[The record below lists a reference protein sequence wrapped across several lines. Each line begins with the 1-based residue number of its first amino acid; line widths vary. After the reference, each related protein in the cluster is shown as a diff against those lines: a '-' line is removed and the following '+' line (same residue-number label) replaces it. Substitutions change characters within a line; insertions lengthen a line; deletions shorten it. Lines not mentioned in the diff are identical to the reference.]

1 MIKRTLQAILSKLAN
16 EDLIE
21 PVNYE
26 EGEYLSQ
33 EEINKSYSI
42 ASSVFGSGNVIL
54 IGGAALQNY
63 YPLHRPKDIDVV
75 VNGNIE
81 EKKDLLYSK
90 GFNNIKDAGS
100 KPLFDAD
107 IHVSYLNLG
116 EKKIRIEFYSS
127 EGLLDRDQS
136 FESLKKKA
144 FSREYNGEKVYFV
157 DPINLGRLKYNA
169 WRNRLM
175 NGRCDKDIIDLK
187 KANLLDYMDKNDE
200 YYEKIAK
207 AYHPGIISK
216 FKSVLSDAIHVAH
229 QEYLKRYHS

>member
-75 VNGNIE
+75 VHGNIE
-81 EKKDLLYSK
+81 
-90 GFNNIKDAGS
+90 
-100 KPLFDAD
+100 
-107 IHVSYLNLG
+107 
-116 EKKIRIEFYSS
+116 
-127 EGLLDRDQS
+127 
-136 FESLKKKA
+136 
-144 FSREYNGEKVYFV
+144 
-157 DPINLGRLKYNA
+157 
-169 WRNRLM
+169 
-175 NGRCDKDIIDLK
+175 
-187 KANLLDYMDKNDE
+187 
-200 YYEKIAK
+200 
-207 AYHPGIISK
+207 
-216 FKSVLSDAIHVAH
+216 
-229 QEYLKRYHS
+229 